1 MKLLQCE
8 ECGKFS
14 PGRLRICPHCDA
26 VLKRNAN
33 TNGQVALI
41 LFWLFNAVMAIW
53 HIAYWVTTAALLEKQ
68 SDATKTG
75 QLITSAFTGS
85 GEIVVY
91 WLAGCLV
98 LGIWVLLTRD

>member
-8 ECGKFS
+8 QCGRFS
-14 PGRLRICPHCDA
+14 PKRLRICPYCDS
-26 VLKRNAN
+26 VLKKSAN
-33 TNGQVALI
+33 INGQAAVM

-53 HIAYWVTTAALLEKQ
+53 HIVYWVTTATLLGNQ
-68 SDATKTG
+68 SDASKTG

-91 WLAGCLV
+91 WLAGCFA